1 MKVSGLRKMAKF
13 YAVKKGKK
21 PGVYKTWPDCQ
32 KQVKGFSGAVYK
44 SFASLEEAETFI
56 GSGSATVSKTQQG
69 EEIRWLNKDAT
80 SERVGADTMSVYVDG
95 SYDKKSGYF
104 GYGGVVLY
112 QDTEKT
118 YKGGRNTEGLAKMRN
133 VAGEIIA
140 AMHAVKIARNAG
152 ANCVVIYH
160 DYMGIA
166 EWALKSWQAKN
177 EHTKAYQ
184 AFMQEQANDLII
196 GFVKVQAHTGN
207 RYNEEADQ
215 LAKDGILQALSAN

>member
-1 MKVSGLRKMAKF
+1 MAKF

-21 PGVYKTWPDCQ
+21 PGIYKSCLDCQ
-32 KQVKGFSGAVYK
+32 EQVKGFSGAIYK
-44 SFASLEEAETFI
+44 SFASLEEAEAFI
-56 GSGSATVSKTQQG
+56 KSGSTSVSKAWQG
-69 EEIRWLNKDAT
+69 EEVRWLNKDGK
-80 SERVGADTMSVYVDG
+80 SEQEDGDTMIVYVDG

-112 QDTEKT
+112 QDTKKT

-152 ANCVVIYH
+152 AKSVIIYH

-177 EHTKAYQ
+177 ENTKAYQ

-207 RYNEEADQ
+207 RYKEEADQ